1 VPIAAFKFA
10 EGGPSIETPPP
21 RLGQHT
27 EEVLMSIGYSHAE
40 IAALRADG
48 AI

>member
-1 VPIAAFKFA
+1 MAAFKFA

-27 EEVLMSIGYSHAE
+27 EEVLASVGYSAAQ
-40 IAALRADG
+40 ISALRADG
-48 AI
+48 VV

>member
-1 VPIAAFKFA
+1 MAAFTFA

-21 RLGQHT
+21 RPGQHT
-27 EEVLMSIGYSHAE
+27 EEVLAELGYSPAE
-40 IAALRADG
+40 IAGLRAGG